1 LAITTT
7 ALNLARLS
15 FQTAGLRAPW
25 LMGRYARMAV
35 LNRGFAQRRIS
46 RLPAALPASSGVA
59 GPTWPPADIVI
70 PIYNNLEDTRALLE
84 RVSATAASF
93 GSVILINDCSP
104 DERISPLVRDFAGKV
119 SNAIVIENTRNIGFV
134 RSCNRGFER
143 STGDVVILN
152 TDIELPD
159 GVVDRMLAALH
170 SASDIA
176 TVTPF
181 SNSAYGVGVPDLIH
195 HNERPFGATTDEVDR
210 AFQVLGALAPVDIP
224 RGVGFCMA
232 ISRKMMDQIGP
243 FSVDYGQG
251 YGEEADFCMRARQAG
266 FRSVIAPN
274 AYVYHKAGQSFGG
287 SWQQKARAG
296 QMMLLDRHPHYVELM
311 EEYFGRCEAR
321 AAGFIA
327 LVALARSLSGKELV
341 VVSSEEAPAAGSPAG
356 DIPVIAAEAENGEA
370 VSLRLSYHG
379 ETYPF
384 AFAQRQLAEA
394 ALRMAGI
401 ESPLI

>member
-1 LAITTT
+1 
-7 ALNLARLS
+7 
-15 FQTAGLRAPW
+15 
-25 LMGRYARMAV
+25 M
-35 LNRGFAQRRIS
+35 LNREYAKMRIG
-46 RLPAALPASSGVA
+46 RLPAALPSSSGVA
-59 GPTWPPADIVI
+59 GPAWPPADIVI
-70 PIYNNLEDTRALLE
+70 PIYNNLEDTQALLD
-84 RVSATAASF
+84 RVSATAAAFS
-93 GSVILINDCSP
+93 SVILVNDCSP
-104 DERISPLVRDFAGKV
+104 DERISPLVRDFAGNV
-119 SNAIVIENTRNIGFV
+119 SNAVVIENSRNIGFV

-159 GVVDRMLAALH
+159 GVVGRMLAALH

-181 SNSAYGVGVPDLIH
+181 SNSAYGVGIPDLIH

-210 AFQVLGALAPVDIP
+210 AFQTLGAVAPIDIP

-287 SWQQKARAG
+287 NWQQKARAG

-311 EEYFGRCEAR
+311 EDYFGRCEAR

-327 LVALARSLSGKELV
+327 LVALARSLSGKEPAV
-341 VVSSEEAPAAGSPAG
+341 VRGGEAKAAGSPAG
-356 DIPVIAAEAENGEA
+356 DAPVITVESENGEA
-370 VSLRLSYHG
+370 VWLRLSYRG
-379 ETYPF
+379 EDCPF
-384 AFAQRQLAEA
+384 AFAQRQLAEG

-401 ESPLI
+401 ESHPI